1 MRKQYKSASGDLYL
15 STSYKEDTIESAKAK
30 AKTLGRVV
38 VFPKANELFI
48 DIDNPAAMR
57 RFVRGVARF
66 TGVTFLVRPSPSGRP
81 GRHHVV
87 VTMPT
92 EVTPM
97 ERIALQ
103 SMLGSDPVREL
114 LSWRRI
120 QHGIEEPTLF
130 FEHAS

>member
-1 MRKQYKSASGDLYL
+1 MKTQYKNAVGDLYL
-15 STSYKEDTIESAKAK
+15 STSYREDSVESAKAK
-30 AKTLGRVV
+30 AQTLGRIV
-38 VFPKANELFI
+38 VFPRPNELFL

-66 TGVTFLVRPSPSGRP
+66 IGVTFLVRPSPSGRP

-92 EVTPM
+92 AVTPM

-103 SMLGSDPVREL
+103 SMLGSDPVREM

-120 QHGIEEPTLF
+120 QHGIDDATLF
-130 FEHAS
+130 FENAP